1 MHARRRKINAEK
13 ALAYPDAEDGGSGAP
28 NKALT
33 MVVHDGGRRVEIA
46 VRG

>member
-1 MHARRRKINAEK
+1 MQRRLWLIRTPKTEA
-13 ALAYPDAEDGGSGAP
+13 SGAP